1 MQDFIEKSITL
12 NAPLSR
18 VWRAITDSEQ
28 FGTWFK
34 VRFEAP
40 FSVGIPIS
48 GQVTYPGYE
57 HLQMQVIPRELNPE
71 TYFSFTWCPY
81 SDGAPEGQDRE
92 TLVEFKLRPV
102 EARTHLIIVES
113 GFMAL
118 PADARRDEA
127 FRMNTQGWDAQVTN
141 IADYVQS

>member
-34 VRFEAP
+34 VRFGAP
-40 FSVGIPIS
+40 LQVSMPVK

-57 HLQMQVIPRELNPE
+57 HLEMQVIHRDLFPG

-92 TLVEFKLRPV
+92 TLVEFKLRSV
-102 EARTHLIIVES
+102 GSQTYLTIVES

-118 PADARRDEA
+118 PDDARRDEA
-127 FRMNTQGWDAQVTN
+127 FRMNAQGWDAQAKN

>member
-1 MQDFIEKSITL
+1 MQDFIEKSIIL
-12 NAPLSR
+12 NAPQSR

-34 VRFEAP
+34 VRFAAP
-40 FSVGIPIS
+40 FQVNMPIT

-57 HLQMQVIPRELNPE
+57 HLEMLVIPRDLNPE

-92 TLVEFKLRPV
+92 TLVEFKLRSIGSQ
-102 EARTHLIIVES
+102 THLTIVES

-118 PADARRDEA
+118 PDDARREES
-127 FRMNTQGWDAQVTN
+127 FRLNTQGWDVQVIN

>member
-18 VWRAITDSEQ
+18 VWRAITDSGQ

-34 VRFEAP
+34 VRFDAP
-40 FSVGIPIS
+40 FQVGTPIA
-48 GQVTYPGYE
+48 GKVTYPGYE
-57 HLQMQVIPRELNPE
+57 HLELQVIPRDLIPE

-81 SDGAPEGQDRE
+81 SDGKPEGQDRK
-92 TLVEFKLRPV
+92 TLVEFKLR
-102 EARTHLIIVES
+102 AAGTRTHLIIVES

-118 PADARRDEA
+118 PDDARRLEA
-127 FRMNTQGWDAQVTN
+127 FRMNTQGWDEQARN
-141 IADYVQS
+141 IADYVQR